1 LKYSVIDRQ
10 TFMLLIDLKRGLMD
24 IQLAEQKIF
33 ALNEKI
39 TIEQARLRAMDKR
52 TTLFTSGVNV
62 LLQRIKPE
70 EVELLATQKRWEPFW
85 HVICATRQVYD
96 RTRKFNVPVTGPEV
110 QSITLQETD
119 YPVANRSIAFTAVEH
134 CREENRQQ
142 MFFDGVSGESQELGN
157 LIGNARTEVTDLS
170 EFTARD
176 NTIVVPPEI
185 RASYV
190 MRQALQT
197 MLKPVQADVIF
208 EEVVTVEAID
218 LYCRPIFAF
227 EFRWKTKD
235 KTAVAEFDA
244 VTGEM
249 RNAKSLRQQ
258 LNIRIS
264 RDTLFDIGAD
274 TIGMV
279 VPGGNIAVKLVKVAV
294 DYNRKK

>member
-1 LKYSVIDRQ
+1 L
-10 TFMLLIDLKRGLMD
+10 D

-33 ALNEKI
+33 ALSEKI

-70 EVELLATQKRWEPFW
+70 EVELLAMQKRWEPFW
-85 HVICATRQVYD
+85 NVVCTTRLVYD

-110 QSITLQETD
+110 QGITLQEVD
-119 YPVANRSIAFTAVEH
+119 YPAANRAITFAAVEH
-134 CREENRQQ
+134 CREEHRQQ
-142 MFFDGVSGESQELGN
+142 VFFDGVSGATQELSN
-157 LIGNARTEVTDLS
+157 LLSDSRVELTDLT
-170 EFTARD
+170 EFAAKD

-185 RASYV
+185 RASFV

-208 EEVVTVEAID
+208 EEAVNVEAID
-218 LYCRPIFAF
+218 LYYRPIFAY
-227 EFRWKTKD
+227 EFRWKSKD
-235 KTAVAEFDA
+235 KTAVAEIDG

-258 LNIRIS
+258 MNIPIT
-264 RDTLFDIGAD
+264 RDALFDIGAD
-274 TIGMV
+274 TVGML
-279 VPGGNIAVKLVKVAV
+279 VPGGNIAVKLVKVAI
-294 DYNRKK
+294 DYNAKK